1 MRHINYLVLLLVACS
16 VGACSSPKNDTKDAY
31 PMFWTWLDY
40 QPGMNFDSICTIMNE
55 AGIDGVMLNAPT
67 PDDYRAAIPIAQ
79 KHGIEVYAWLW
90 TMNPEHDRDAILK
103 EHPEWFSVNRN
114 GQSLADTTAYVDY
127 YKFMCPA
134 LPEVREFIKKKIKEC
149 DNEKYYYELI
159 EELEQLVYLES
170 TRQNRE
176 FYIMIF
182 IKDTE
187 EKESIK
193 RTLFRSQNIAVQLIP
208 LDLEKKLKIL
218 FKLNNPNTKL
228 M

>member
-1 MRHINYLVLLLVACS
+1 MAVRKFDDIKIENEKKNIKVKLTKEEKKIKKEEKKQKKLELKEIRKANKDVLASTKELLGFVDVDDDDSIIMKNGYLDIFQIDS
-16 VGACSSPKNDTKDAY
+16 KDIYSLTDVETTLNIYNFIAFLRSY
-31 PMFWTWLDY
+31 PFDIKLIT
-40 QPGMNFDSICTIMNE
+40 MNFPVNT
-55 AGIDGVMLNAPT
+55 
-67 PDDYRAAIPIAQ
+67 
-79 KHGIEVYAWLW
+79 
-90 TMNPEHDRDAILK
+90 LK
-103 EHPEWFSVNRN
+103 
-114 GQSLADTTAYVDY
+114 QQ
-127 YKFMCPA
+127 
-134 LPEVREFIKKKIKEC
+134 EFIKKKIKEC
-149 DNEKYYYELI
+149 DNKKYYYELI

>member
-1 MRHINYLVLLLVACS
+1 MAVRKFDDIKIEKEKKNIKVKLTKEEKKIKKEEKKHKKLELKEIRKANKDVLAS
-16 VGACSSPKNDTKDAY
+16 TKDLLGFVDADDDDSIIMKNGYLDIFQIDSKDIYSLTDIETTMNIYNFIAFLRSY
-31 PMFWTWLDY
+31 PFDIKLIT
-40 QPGMNFDSICTIMNE
+40 MNFPVNT
-55 AGIDGVMLNAPT
+55 
-67 PDDYRAAIPIAQ
+67 
-79 KHGIEVYAWLW
+79 
-90 TMNPEHDRDAILK
+90 LK
-103 EHPEWFSVNRN
+103 
-114 GQSLADTTAYVDY
+114 QQ
-127 YKFMCPA
+127 
-134 LPEVREFIKKKIKEC
+134 EFIKKKIKEC

-208 LDLEKKLKIL
+208 LTVEKKLKIL

-228 M
+228 IN

>member
-1 MRHINYLVLLLVACS
+1 MAVRKFDDIKIEKEKKNIKVKLTKEEKKIKKEEKKQKRLELKEIRKANKDVLAS
-16 VGACSSPKNDTKDAY
+16 TKDLLGFVDVDDDDSIIMKNGYLDIFQIDSKDIYSLTDVETTMNIYNFIAFLRSY
-31 PMFWTWLDY
+31 PFDIKLIT
-40 QPGMNFDSICTIMNE
+40 MNFPVNT
-55 AGIDGVMLNAPT
+55 
-67 PDDYRAAIPIAQ
+67 
-79 KHGIEVYAWLW
+79 
-90 TMNPEHDRDAILK
+90 LK
-103 EHPEWFSVNRN
+103 
-114 GQSLADTTAYVDY
+114 QQ
-127 YKFMCPA
+127 
-134 LPEVREFIKKKIKEC
+134 EFIKKKIKEC
-149 DNEKYYYELI
+149 DNKKYYYELI

-208 LDLEKKLKIL
+208 LTVEKKLKIL

-228 M
+228 IN

>member
-1 MRHINYLVLLLVACS
+1 MAVRKFDDIKIEKEKKNIKVKLTKEEKKIKKEEKKQKKLELKEIRKANKDVLASTKELLGFVDVDDDASIIMKNGYLDIFQIDS
-16 VGACSSPKNDTKDAY
+16 KDIYSLTDVETTMNIYNFIAFLRSY
-31 PMFWTWLDY
+31 PFDIKLIT
-40 QPGMNFDSICTIMNE
+40 MNFPVNT
-55 AGIDGVMLNAPT
+55 
-67 PDDYRAAIPIAQ
+67 
-79 KHGIEVYAWLW
+79 
-90 TMNPEHDRDAILK
+90 LK
-103 EHPEWFSVNRN
+103 
-114 GQSLADTTAYVDY
+114 QQ
-127 YKFMCPA
+127 
-134 LPEVREFIKKKIKEC
+134 EFIKKKIKEC

>member
-1 MRHINYLVLLLVACS
+1 MAVRKFDDIKIEKEKKNIKVKLTKEEKKIKKEEKKHKKLELKEIRKANKDVLAS
-16 VGACSSPKNDTKDAY
+16 TKDLLGFVDVDDDDSIIMKNGYLDIFQIDSKDIYSLTDIETTMNIYNFIAFLRSY
-31 PMFWTWLDY
+31 PFDIKLIT
-40 QPGMNFDSICTIMNE
+40 MNFPVNT
-55 AGIDGVMLNAPT
+55 
-67 PDDYRAAIPIAQ
+67 
-79 KHGIEVYAWLW
+79 
-90 TMNPEHDRDAILK
+90 LK
-103 EHPEWFSVNRN
+103 
-114 GQSLADTTAYVDY
+114 QQ
-127 YKFMCPA
+127 
-134 LPEVREFIKKKIKEC
+134 EFIKKKIKEC

-208 LDLEKKLKIL
+208 LTVEKKLKIL

-228 M
+228 IN

>member
-1 MRHINYLVLLLVACS
+1 MAVRKFDDIKIEKEKKNIKVKLTKEEKKIKKEEKKQKRLELKEIRKANKDVLASTKELLGFVDVDDDDSIIMKNGYLDIFQIDS
-16 VGACSSPKNDTKDAY
+16 KDIYSLTDVETTMNIYNFIAFLRSY
-31 PMFWTWLDY
+31 TFDIKLIT
-40 QPGMNFDSICTIMNE
+40 MNFPVNT
-55 AGIDGVMLNAPT
+55 
-67 PDDYRAAIPIAQ
+67 
-79 KHGIEVYAWLW
+79 
-90 TMNPEHDRDAILK
+90 LK
-103 EHPEWFSVNRN
+103 
-114 GQSLADTTAYVDY
+114 QQ
-127 YKFMCPA
+127 
-134 LPEVREFIKKKIKEC
+134 EFIKKKIKEC

-208 LDLEKKLKIL
+208 LTVEKKLKIL

-228 M
+228 IN

>member
-1 MRHINYLVLLLVACS
+1 MVVRKFDDIKIEKEKNNIKVKLTKEEKKIKKEEKKQKKLELKEIRKANKDVLAS
-16 VGACSSPKNDTKDAY
+16 TKDLLGFVDVDDDDSIIMKNGY
-31 PMFWTWLDY
+31 LDIFQIDSKDIY
-40 QPGMNFDSICTIMNE
+40 SLTDVETTLNIYNFIAFLRSYSFDIKLITMNFPVNT
-55 AGIDGVMLNAPT
+55 
-67 PDDYRAAIPIAQ
+67 
-79 KHGIEVYAWLW
+79 
-90 TMNPEHDRDAILK
+90 LK
-103 EHPEWFSVNRN
+103 
-114 GQSLADTTAYVDY
+114 QQ
-127 YKFMCPA
+127 
-134 LPEVREFIKKKIKEC
+134 EFIKKKIKEC
-149 DNEKYYYELI
+149 DNKKYYYELI

-208 LDLEKKLKIL
+208 LTVEKKLKIL

-228 M
+228 IN

>member
-1 MRHINYLVLLLVACS
+1 MVVRKFDDIKIEKEKKNIKVKLTKEEKKIKKEEKKQKRLELKEIRKANKDVLASTKELLGFVDVDDDDSIIMKNGYLDIFQIDS
-16 VGACSSPKNDTKDAY
+16 KDIYSLTDVETTMNIYNFIAFLRSY
-31 PMFWTWLDY
+31 PFDIKLIT
-40 QPGMNFDSICTIMNE
+40 MNFPVNT
-55 AGIDGVMLNAPT
+55 
-67 PDDYRAAIPIAQ
+67 
-79 KHGIEVYAWLW
+79 
-90 TMNPEHDRDAILK
+90 LK
-103 EHPEWFSVNRN
+103 
-114 GQSLADTTAYVDY
+114 QQ
-127 YKFMCPA
+127 
-134 LPEVREFIKKKIKEC
+134 EFIKKKIKEC

-208 LDLEKKLKIL
+208 LTVEKKLKIL

-228 M
+228 IN

>member
-1 MRHINYLVLLLVACS
+1 MSVRKFDDIKIEKEKKNIKVKLTKEEKKIKKEEKKQKKLELKEIRKANKDVLASTKELLGFIDVDDDDSIIMKNGYLDIFQIDS
-16 VGACSSPKNDTKDAY
+16 KDIYSLTDVETTMNIYNFIAFLRSY
-31 PMFWTWLDY
+31 PFDIKLIT
-40 QPGMNFDSICTIMNE
+40 MNFPVNT
-55 AGIDGVMLNAPT
+55 
-67 PDDYRAAIPIAQ
+67 
-79 KHGIEVYAWLW
+79 
-90 TMNPEHDRDAILK
+90 LK
-103 EHPEWFSVNRN
+103 
-114 GQSLADTTAYVDY
+114 QQ
-127 YKFMCPA
+127 
-134 LPEVREFIKKKIKEC
+134 EFIKKKIKEC

>member
-1 MRHINYLVLLLVACS
+1 MAVRKFDDIKIEKEKKNIKVKLTKEEKKIKKEEKKQKKLELKEIRKANKDVLAS
-16 VGACSSPKNDTKDAY
+16 TKDLLGFVDVDDDDSIIMKNGYLDIFQIDSKDIYSLTDVEITMNIYNFIAFLRSY
-31 PMFWTWLDY
+31 PFDIKLIT
-40 QPGMNFDSICTIMNE
+40 MNFPVNT
-55 AGIDGVMLNAPT
+55 
-67 PDDYRAAIPIAQ
+67 
-79 KHGIEVYAWLW
+79 
-90 TMNPEHDRDAILK
+90 LK
-103 EHPEWFSVNRN
+103 
-114 GQSLADTTAYVDY
+114 QQ
-127 YKFMCPA
+127 
-134 LPEVREFIKKKIKEC
+134 EFIKKKIKEC
-149 DNEKYYYELI
+149 DNKKYYYELI

-208 LDLEKKLKIL
+208 LTVEKKLKIL

-228 M
+228 IN

>member
-1 MRHINYLVLLLVACS
+1 MVVRKFDDIKIEKEKKNIKVKLTKEEKKIKKEEKKQKRLELKEIRKANKDVLASTKELLGFVDVDDDDSIIMKNGYLDIFQIDS
-16 VGACSSPKNDTKDAY
+16 KDIYSLTDVETTMNIYNFIAFLRSY
-31 PMFWTWLDY
+31 PFDIKLIT
-40 QPGMNFDSICTIMNE
+40 MNFPVNT
-55 AGIDGVMLNAPT
+55 
-67 PDDYRAAIPIAQ
+67 
-79 KHGIEVYAWLW
+79 
-90 TMNPEHDRDAILK
+90 LK
-103 EHPEWFSVNRN
+103 
-114 GQSLADTTAYVDY
+114 QQ
-127 YKFMCPA
+127 
-134 LPEVREFIKKKIKEC
+134 EFIKKKIKEC
-149 DNEKYYYELI
+149 DNKKYYYELI

-208 LDLEKKLKIL
+208 LTIEKKLKIL

-228 M
+228 IN

>member
-1 MRHINYLVLLLVACS
+1 MSVRKFDDIKIENEKKNIKVKLTKEEKKIKKEEKKQKKLELKEIRKANKDVLASTKELLGFVDVDDDDSIIMKNGYLDIFQIDS
-16 VGACSSPKNDTKDAY
+16 KDIYSLTDVETTMNIYNFIAFLRSY
-31 PMFWTWLDY
+31 PFDIKLIT
-40 QPGMNFDSICTIMNE
+40 MNFPVNT
-55 AGIDGVMLNAPT
+55 
-67 PDDYRAAIPIAQ
+67 
-79 KHGIEVYAWLW
+79 
-90 TMNPEHDRDAILK
+90 LK
-103 EHPEWFSVNRN
+103 
-114 GQSLADTTAYVDY
+114 QQ
-127 YKFMCPA
+127 
-134 LPEVREFIKKKIKEC
+134 EFIKKKIKEC

-187 EKESIK
+187 EKDSIK

-208 LDLEKKLKIL
+208 LTVEKKLKIL

-228 M
+228 IN

>member
-1 MRHINYLVLLLVACS
+1 MVVRKFDDIKIEKEKNNIKVKLTKEEKKIKKEEKKQKKLELKEIRKANKDVLAS
-16 VGACSSPKNDTKDAY
+16 TKDLLGFVDVDDDDSIIMKNGYLDIFQIDSKDIYSLTDVETTLNIYNFIAFLRSY
-31 PMFWTWLDY
+31 PFDIKLIT
-40 QPGMNFDSICTIMNE
+40 MNFPVNT
-55 AGIDGVMLNAPT
+55 
-67 PDDYRAAIPIAQ
+67 
-79 KHGIEVYAWLW
+79 
-90 TMNPEHDRDAILK
+90 LK
-103 EHPEWFSVNRN
+103 
-114 GQSLADTTAYVDY
+114 QQ
-127 YKFMCPA
+127 
-134 LPEVREFIKKKIKEC
+134 EFIKKKIKEC
-149 DNEKYYYELI
+149 DNKKDYFELI

-208 LDLEKKLKIL
+208 LTVEKKLKIL

-228 M
+228 IN

>member
-1 MRHINYLVLLLVACS
+1 MNIKIEKEKKNIKVKLTKEEKKIKKEEKKQKKLELKEIRKANKDVLASTKELLGFIDVDDDDSIIMKNGYLDIFQIDS
-16 VGACSSPKNDTKDAY
+16 KDIYSLTDVETTMNIYNFIAFLRSY
-31 PMFWTWLDY
+31 PFDIKLIT
-40 QPGMNFDSICTIMNE
+40 MNFPVNT
-55 AGIDGVMLNAPT
+55 
-67 PDDYRAAIPIAQ
+67 
-79 KHGIEVYAWLW
+79 
-90 TMNPEHDRDAILK
+90 LK
-103 EHPEWFSVNRN
+103 
-114 GQSLADTTAYVDY
+114 QQ
-127 YKFMCPA
+127 
-134 LPEVREFIKKKIKEC
+134 EFIKKKIKEC

-187 EKESIK
+187 EKDSIK

-208 LDLEKKLKIL
+208 LTVEKKLKIL

-228 M
+228 IN

>member
-1 MRHINYLVLLLVACS
+1 MVVRKFDDIKIEKEKNNIKVKLTKEEKKIKKEEKKQKKLELKEIRKANKDVLAS
-16 VGACSSPKNDTKDAY
+16 TKDLLGFVDVDDDDSIIMKNGYLDIFQIDSKDIYSLTDVETTMNIYNFIAFLRSY
-31 PMFWTWLDY
+31 PFDIKLIT
-40 QPGMNFDSICTIMNE
+40 MNFPVNT
-55 AGIDGVMLNAPT
+55 
-67 PDDYRAAIPIAQ
+67 
-79 KHGIEVYAWLW
+79 
-90 TMNPEHDRDAILK
+90 LK
-103 EHPEWFSVNRN
+103 
-114 GQSLADTTAYVDY
+114 QQ
-127 YKFMCPA
+127 
-134 LPEVREFIKKKIKEC
+134 EFIKKKIKEC

-208 LDLEKKLKIL
+208 LTVEKKLKIL

-228 M
+228 IN

>member
-1 MRHINYLVLLLVACS
+1 MAVRKFDDIKIEKEKKNIKVKLTKEEKKIKKEEKKQKRLELKEIRKANKDVLASTKELLGFVDVDDDDSIIMKNGYLDIFQIDS
-16 VGACSSPKNDTKDAY
+16 KDIYSLTDVETTMNIYNFIAFLRSY
-31 PMFWTWLDY
+31 PFDIKLIT
-40 QPGMNFDSICTIMNE
+40 MNFPVNT
-55 AGIDGVMLNAPT
+55 
-67 PDDYRAAIPIAQ
+67 
-79 KHGIEVYAWLW
+79 
-90 TMNPEHDRDAILK
+90 LK
-103 EHPEWFSVNRN
+103 
-114 GQSLADTTAYVDY
+114 QQ
-127 YKFMCPA
+127 
-134 LPEVREFIKKKIKEC
+134 EFIKKKIKEC
-149 DNEKYYYELI
+149 DNKKYYYELI

-208 LDLEKKLKIL
+208 LTVEKKLKIL

-228 M
+228 IN

>member
-1 MRHINYLVLLLVACS
+1 
-16 VGACSSPKNDTKDAY
+16 
-31 PMFWTWLDY
+31 
-40 QPGMNFDSICTIMNE
+40 MNFPVNT
-55 AGIDGVMLNAPT
+55 
-67 PDDYRAAIPIAQ
+67 
-79 KHGIEVYAWLW
+79 
-90 TMNPEHDRDAILK
+90 LK
-103 EHPEWFSVNRN
+103 
-114 GQSLADTTAYVDY
+114 QQ
-127 YKFMCPA
+127 
-134 LPEVREFIKKKIKEC
+134 EFIKKKIKEC

-187 EKESIK
+187 ETDSIK

-208 LDLEKKLKIL
+208 LTVEKKLKIL

-228 M
+228 IN

>member
-1 MRHINYLVLLLVACS
+1 MAVRKFDDIKIEKEKKNIKVKLTKEEKKIKKEEKKQKKLELKEIRKANKDVLASTKELLGFIDVDDDDSIIMKNGYLDIFQIDS
-16 VGACSSPKNDTKDAY
+16 KDIYSLTDVETTMNIYNFIAFLRSY
-31 PMFWTWLDY
+31 PFDIKLIT
-40 QPGMNFDSICTIMNE
+40 MNFPVNT
-55 AGIDGVMLNAPT
+55 
-67 PDDYRAAIPIAQ
+67 
-79 KHGIEVYAWLW
+79 
-90 TMNPEHDRDAILK
+90 LK
-103 EHPEWFSVNRN
+103 
-114 GQSLADTTAYVDY
+114 QQ
-127 YKFMCPA
+127 
-134 LPEVREFIKKKIKEC
+134 EFIKKKIKEC

-208 LDLEKKLKIL
+208 LTIEKKLKIL

-228 M
+228 IN

>member
-1 MRHINYLVLLLVACS
+1 MVVRKFDDIKIEKEKNNIKVKLTKEEKKIKKEEKKQKKLELKEIRKANKDVLAS
-16 VGACSSPKNDTKDAY
+16 TKDLLGFVDVDDDDSIIMKNGYLDIFQIDSKDIYSLTDVETTMNIYNFIAFLRAY
-31 PMFWTWLDY
+31 PFDIKLIT
-40 QPGMNFDSICTIMNE
+40 MNFPVNT
-55 AGIDGVMLNAPT
+55 
-67 PDDYRAAIPIAQ
+67 
-79 KHGIEVYAWLW
+79 
-90 TMNPEHDRDAILK
+90 LK
-103 EHPEWFSVNRN
+103 
-114 GQSLADTTAYVDY
+114 QQ
-127 YKFMCPA
+127 
-134 LPEVREFIKKKIKEC
+134 EFIKKKIKEC
-149 DNEKYYYELI
+149 DNKKYYYELI

-208 LDLEKKLKIL
+208 LTVEKKLKIL

-228 M
+228 IN